1 MGTAGDPT
9 APIPADRMVKP
20 IDAWWT
26 VLLVDPVA
34 TRIVPPLARRP
45 RVTPTRVTLAAH
57 ALGLVCVALYASE
70 ALLLAAVAFQVRFV
84 LDCVDGK
91 LARVTGRSSVAGGML
106 DAFGD
111 RVLAMAMIA
120 ALGWRH
126 DPAAVAILLGAYP
139 LHFHLLETRNDL
151 QSREGT
157 AGSGQVAGGRW
168 GRALAARRLYPVP
181 ISVDV
186 EHVLFVVVPVLWA
199 LGVDVVGPALWAVAA
214 YFTAQSARYL
224 LSVLRTGAR
233 LDRAAG
239 ARARP

>member
-9 APIPADRMVKP
+9 GPIPPDRMVKP

-34 TRIVPPLARRP
+34 TRIVPPLSRRSW
-45 RVTPTRVTLAAH
+45 VTPTRVTLAAH
-57 ALGLVCVALYASE
+57 ALGLVCVALYATE
-70 ALLLAAVAFQVRFV
+70 ALLLAAVVFEVRFL

-111 RVLAMAMIA
+111 RILLMAMVA
-120 ALGWRH
+120 ALGWRYE
-126 DPAAVAILLGAYP
+126 PAAVAIVLGAYP
-139 LHFHLLETRNDL
+139 LHFHLLETRNEL
-151 QSREGT
+151 QTREGT
-157 AGSGQVAGGRW
+157 AGSGQVATGRW
-168 GRALAARRLYPVP
+168 GRALAARRLHPIP

-186 EHVLFVVVPVLWA
+186 EHVLFVVVPVAWVAGL
-199 LGVDVVGPALWAVAA
+199 DVVGPALWAVAA
-214 YFTAQSARYL
+214 YFAGQCARYG
-224 LSVLRTGAR
+224 LSVVRTGAR

-239 ARARP
+239 ARGRP